1 MNLNELCQYLNAWD
15 NSSTKSRL
23 TILKTLIDEYKGKT
37 SSELEVAFANVPKLF
52 FTRLLSWWKVSYLT
66 CSSPCVQ
73 LKAISVFVCAY
84 GGNIFF
90 VDFIDI
96 GGINMLLEILSLNN
110 EERKIESLNLL
121 MVIANNGL
129 KYKEIICKN
138 HGLQILAG
146 CLQAST
152 NQNCQV
158 GCHALLQDIATTCS
172 KYEKKIFK
180 TMVSLLKSTST
191 DAQFTAAQIIQ
202 NMQPSQVQ
210 KTVINP
216 CIALLGSINLKVQYE
231 TCNLVKFLV
240 SIENI
245 QDDILFSIISVL
257 KSGIETT
264 DGSINSLLLVQLA
277 AAAKIIV
284 VIAKDTKIA
293 EKLLA
298 LGCINILLNVLNYK
312 HFEGRNHVVEALKNF
327 KDVKTKQTFDTI
339 GDRVFSIEKASIL
352 KHL

>member
-23 TILKTLIDEYKGKT
+23 TILKTFIDEYKGKT

-73 LKAISVFVCAY
+73 LKAIRVFVCAY
-84 GGNIFF
+84 GGNIFL

-96 GGINMLLEILSLNN
+96 GGINMLLEILLLNN
-110 EERKIESLNLL
+110 EEKKIESLNLL

-138 HGLQILAG
+138 HAG
-146 CLQAST
+146 CLQASI

-158 GCHALLQDIATTCS
+158 GCHALLQDLATTCS

-191 DAQFTAAQIIQ
+191 DAQFSAAQIIQ

-216 CIALLGSINLKVQYE
+216 CIALLGSVNLKVQYE

-264 DGSINSLLLVQLA
+264 DGSINSLLFVQLT
-277 AAAKIIV
+277 AAAKIIG

-298 LGCINILLNVLNYK
+298 V
-312 HFEGRNHVVEALKNF
+312 
-327 KDVKTKQTFDTI
+327 
-339 GDRVFSIEKASIL
+339 
-352 KHL
+352 

>member
-1 MNLNELCQYLNAWD
+1 
-15 NSSTKSRL
+15 
-23 TILKTLIDEYKGKT
+23 
-37 SSELEVAFANVPKLF
+37 
-52 FTRLLSWWKVSYLT
+52 
-66 CSSPCVQ
+66 
-73 LKAISVFVCAY
+73 
-84 GGNIFF
+84 
-90 VDFIDI
+90 
-96 GGINMLLEILSLNN
+96 MLLEILLLNN
-110 EERKIESLNLL
+110 EEKKIESLNLL

-146 CLQAST
+146 CLQASI

-158 GCHALLQDIATTCS
+158 GCHALLQDLATTCS

-191 DAQFTAAQIIQ
+191 DAQFSAAQIIQ

-216 CIALLGSINLKVQYE
+216 CIALLGSVNLKVQYE

-264 DGSINSLLLVQLA
+264 DGSINSLLFVQLT
-277 AAAKIIV
+277 AAAKIIG

-298 LGCINILLNVLNYK
+298 LGCINFLLNALNYK
-312 HFEGRNHVVEALKNF
+312 HFEGRNHVIEALKNF

-339 GDRVFSIEKASIL
+339 EDQVFAIEKTSIL
-352 KHL
+352 KH

>member
-23 TILKTLIDEYKGKT
+23 TILKTFIDEYKGKT

-73 LKAISVFVCAY
+73 LKAIRVFVCAY
-84 GGNIFF
+84 GGNIFL

-96 GGINMLLEILSLNN
+96 GGINMLLEILLLNN
-110 EERKIESLNLL
+110 EEKKIESLNLL

-146 CLQAST
+146 CLQASI

-158 GCHALLQDIATTCS
+158 GCHALLQDLATTCS

-191 DAQFTAAQIIQ
+191 DAQFSAAQIIQ
-202 NMQPSQVQ
+202 NMQ
-210 KTVINP
+210 
-216 CIALLGSINLKVQYE
+216 
-231 TCNLVKFLV
+231 FLV

-264 DGSINSLLLVQLA
+264 DGSINSLLFVQLT
-277 AAAKIIV
+277 AAAKIIG

-298 LGCINILLNVLNYK
+298 LGCINFLLNALNYK
-312 HFEGRNHVVEALKNF
+312 HFEGRNHVIEALKNF

-339 GDRVFSIEKASIL
+339 EDQVFAIEKTSIL
-352 KHL
+352 KH